1 VNFDV
6 SEEQQLLQDTV
17 GQYIENECPLP
28 RLREIFESEEG
39 HDPALWK
46 GFAEIGLTGLH
57 VSEQYGGAGLEMID
71 LALATET
78 VAYGGMP
85 GPFFGHAL
93 ACLALEQGASEEQK
107 KRWLP
112 GLASGELLGTVA
124 LGESDG
130 VWQPEQWTLPAGE
143 KLSGMKAYVPY
154 GSISDLIVVGTAG
167 PGLALAERGSSGVE
181 VERYDGVD
189 RARRLDTVVF
199 QEAPC
204 QVLPGGKA
212 AAPRLRDAGL
222 CLLAADAF
230 GVGKRLVD
238 MSVAYAKE
246 REQFGVTIGHF
257 QALKHQLA
265 NMALEIEPKR
275 RSARLPSPRP
285 TSPTAP
291 CRSPATRWRCTAAS
305 ASPGSATS
313 RSGSSARSSTA
324 PSWASRR
331 CTGSA
336 RPSSPAGRTARSA
349 PLPHAQGAQA
359 GDLEAPRAREVAR
372 VVAAAV
378 EGVEGVEPL
387 GVEEVLHPLH
397 HLAQHRLAVHETA
410 GGEVDGV
417 AHGARLA
424 QVDDRRAARRSAGR
438 WRRFRRGRGRG
449 PWRRSSPRAVR
460 ARGRSS
466 SPAGPVR

>member
-46 GFAEIGLTGLH
+46 GFAEIGLTGLQ

-112 GLASGELLGTVA
+112 GLASGEVLGTVA
-124 LGESDG
+124 LGENDG
-130 VWQPEQWTLPAGE
+130 VWQPEQWTLPAGR

-167 PGLALAERGSSGVE
+167 PGLALAERGASGIE

-204 QVLPGGKA
+204 QVLPEGKA
-212 AAPRLRDAGL
+212 AAPRVRDAGL

-265 NMALEIEPKR
+265 NMALEIEP
-275 RSARLPSPRP
+275 ARGLY
-285 TSPTAP
+285 
-291 CRSPATRWRCTAAS
+291 WYAA
-305 ASPGSATS
+305 
-313 RSGSSARSSTA
+313 
-324 PSWASRR
+324 
-331 CTGSA
+331 
-336 RPSSPAGRTARSA
+336 
-349 PLPHAQGAQA
+349 HAF
-359 GDLEAPRAREVAR
+359 DHIPEEAER
-372 VVAAAV
+372 AAALAKAHITDRAMQIARDAV
-378 EGVEGVEPL
+378 EVHGGIGFTWECDVQIWFKRAIFDRTFL
-387 GVEEVLHPLH
+387 GIPSLH
-397 HLAQHRLAVHETA
+397 RE
-410 GGEVDGV
+410 
-417 AHGARLA
+417 
-424 QVDDRRAARRSAGR
+424 RAAQLAG
-438 WRRFRRGRGRG
+438 W
-449 PWRRSSPRAVR
+449 
-460 ARGRSS
+460 
-466 SPAGPVR
+466 